1 MQKCRKTE
9 RQKDRKTER
18 QKDRKQKQNAKM
30 QSAFKSEKV
39 LPVINYAVD
48 IECKSVNVLVKF
60 KSSIFSSTFKKTSI
74 FSSTFKKNV
83 TIWLYV
89 QTL

>member
-18 QKDRKQKQNAKM
+18 WKDIQKQNAKM
-30 QSAFKSEKV
+30 QSAFKSEKA

-48 IECKSVNVLVKF
+48 IECKSVNVLVK
-60 KSSIFSSTFKKTSI
+60 
-74 FSSTFKKNV
+74 
-83 TIWLYV
+83 LV
-89 QTL
+89 QHEVQF